1 MYCYLSALH
10 YMIQTH
16 FEPANTKLV
25 IYQLFVRLFG
35 NKNKLNKYY
44 GAIEENGCGKFDD
57 ITSVALNELRNLGVS
72 HVWFTGVIEHS
83 SVTSYPKNG
92 IPGDHPSI
100 VKGRAGSPYA
110 IRDYYDVDAD
120 LANNVDDRL
129 AEFSNLIKRT
139 HKARLKAIVDFVPN
153 HVARSYHSDKKPL
166 GVKDLGEED
175 NKDLFFLPDNNFL
188 YLNNRHFVVPQ
199 DYIPL
204 NGEVLDQHL
213 NPYREFP
220 AKVTGN
226 DVYTEAPSAND
237 WFETIKLN
245 FGVDPNPPH
254 QCYFDPIP
262 NTWLKLL
269 DILLYWCEKGVD
281 GFRCDMAEM
290 VPAEFWEWIIPCVK
304 TQYPD
309 VIFIAEIYKPEI
321 YINYLER
328 GNFDFLYDKVGLY
341 DTLLGLIKQ
350 TSNADDLSRCV
361 NSIEKY
367 SNKMLSFI
375 ENHDEERIANISAG
389 GDSFLAI
396 PSMII
401 CATIS
406 QGPVMI
412 YNGQEVGEAANE
424 NVGFAGSR
432 SRTSIFDYASM
443 PQHLKWMNDGKF
455 DGALLNDEENLL
467 RSFYKQLL
475 NFSMKSIAITKG
487 EIYDLQ
493 YLNRHHQSEGYDE
506 RFIYSYLRYCNEE
519 RLLIVVNFNQTESYN
534 LSVKI
539 PVDALSLMDLEEK
552 TELTFVSVFDK
563 KLKVNISSSKL
574 NQPNNRFS
582 GLPLLLPPKAGLILR
597 IS

>member
-1 MYCYLSALH
+1 
-10 YMIQTH
+10 MIQTH
-16 FEPANTKLV
+16 FEPANTKMV

-35 NKNKLNKYY
+35 NKISRNKYY
-44 GAIEENGCGKFDD
+44 GAIQENGCGKFDD
-57 ITSVALNELRNLGVS
+57 ITSVALTELRNLGVS

-83 SVTSYPKNG
+83 SVTSYPQNG
-92 IPGDHPSI
+92 IAGDHPSI

-120 LANNVDDRL
+120 LSNNIDTRL
-129 AEFSNLIKRT
+129 DEFDSLLKRT
-139 HKARLKAIVDFVPN
+139 HKAKLKAIIDFVPN
-153 HVARSYHSDKKPL
+153 HVARSYRSDKKPL
-166 GVKDLGEED
+166 GIKDLGED
-175 NKDLFFLPDNNFL
+175 DRTDQFFTPENNFL
-188 YLNNRHFVVPQ
+188 YLNNKHFNVPH
-199 DYIPL
+199 DYVPL
-204 NGEVLDQHL
+204 NGESIEQHS
-213 NPYREFP
+213 NSYHEYP

-226 DVYTEAPSAND
+226 DVYSESPSAND

-254 QCYFDPIP
+254 HCYFDPIP

-269 DILLYWCEKGVD
+269 DILLYWCQKGVD

-341 DTLLGLIKQ
+341 DTLLGLIKK
-350 TSNADDLSRCV
+350 TSSADDISRCV
-361 NSIEKY
+361 NSIEKF

-375 ENHDEERIANISAG
+375 ENHDEERIANNSLG
-389 GDSFLAI
+389 GDPFIAI
-396 PSMII
+396 PALII

-412 YNGQEVGEAANE
+412 YNGQEVGESAND
-424 NVGFAGSR
+424 NVGFAGTR

-455 DGALLNDEENLL
+455 DGGLLNDDERKL
-467 RSFYKQLL
+467 RSFYKQILT
-475 NFSMKSIAITKG
+475 FSMKSLAITKG
-487 EIYDLQ
+487 SIYDLQ
-493 YLNRHHQSEGYDE
+493 YLNRHHQSEGFDE
-506 RFIYSYLRYCNEE
+506 RYIYAFLRYHNEE
-519 RLLIVVNFNQTESYN
+519 NLLIVVNFNQTETYN

-539 PVDALSLMDLEEK
+539 PQDALSMMDLQDKEV
-552 TELTFVSVFDK
+552 LSFISVFDK
-563 KLKVNISSSKL
+563 KLKVKIASSKL
-574 NQPNNRFS
+574 NIVNDRFA
-582 GLPLLLPPKAGLILR
+582 GLPLVLEPKSGLILR